1 MNKLKFALITCIGMV
16 LITSCD
22 PEDPVT
28 TICDTAD
35 MTYTDDVKSIFDES
49 CAFSGCHDDNATMT
63 IGSLSTYDNAVA
75 FVGFGR
81 ILGAI
86 NRDEGFSDMPA
97 GGASK
102 LDDCTIDKITNWVNN
117 GTPE

>member
-1 MNKLKFALITCIGMV
+1 MSKLKFVCIVSLALLSITA
-16 LITSCD
+16 CD
-22 PEDPVT
+22 PEPDPVG
-28 TICDTAD
+28 CDD
-35 MTYTDDVKSIFDES
+35 MNMTYNDDIKELLDMS

-86 NRDEGFSDMPA
+86 NHDETFSAMPA

-102 LDDCTIDKITNWVNN
+102 LSDCNIDKITNWVNN